1 MKIPDWLLLVLW
13 RSMIGEVYPDIRAVA
28 VSLSDERQL
37 TIRYYL
43 DREPTDFDWESLEVV
58 ATNLSAQ
65 VGLDKIAHVELE
77 CQFSDQPL
85 GKLDFMDGVV
95 YSRREYDMPA

>member
-1 MKIPDWLLLVLW
+1 MMW
-13 RSMIGEVYPDIRAVA
+13 RALIGEVYPNVRAVA
-28 VSLSDERQL
+28 IALSDSGNL
-37 TIRYYL
+37 LIRYYL

-85 GKLDFMDGVV
+85 GKLDFMDGMV

>member
-1 MKIPDWLLLVLW
+1 MMW
-13 RSMIGEVYPDIRAVA
+13 RALIGEVYPNVRAVA
-28 VSLSDERQL
+28 IALSASGNL
-37 TIRYYL
+37 LIRYYL

-65 VGLDKIAHVELE
+65 VGLDKIAQVELE